1 MKQASWALPFRLTFL
16 FFKYFP
22 NQGSTSFYLCILNNP
37 PVTRIQRVGRGGDQK
52 AAHLEWI
59 EQTHG

>member
-52 AAHLEWI
+52 AAHLE
-59 EQTHG
+59 